1 MKLPYSWLAELVE
14 GLPTPDELADVLTLR
29 GFEVEEMTSPGAAIR
44 DVVVAKLLETAPH
57 PDADKLTL
65 CKVDDG
71 SVTHDIVCGAKN
83 MKPGDC
89 VALARVGTV
98 LPGDF
103 KIEKRKI
110 RGQKSAGMMCSK
122 RELGLGDDHA
132 GILILPSDAPL
143 GQPLIEYMGMNDV
156 IYDLGITP
164 NRPDVLSAVGMARE
178 VAAACGKSLK
188 MPDVSPIAADVDAD
202 YRPSITLE
210 DEDLC
215 PRYTGIVMRGIKI
228 GPSPEWLKARLE
240 ACGVR
245 SINAVVDAT
254 NLVLLELGQPLHAF
268 DLKKLKGEK
277 IVVRRAKPNEIIKT
291 LDEAERKLSEEML
304 VIADAETPS
313 AVAGVMG
320 GFDSEVTEQSTDILI
335 ESAYFHPP
343 SIRRTSKTLGLSS
356 EASYRF
362 ERGVDFDMVVPA
374 AWRCAHLIAEL
385 AGGKVAGEI
394 TVADTQ
400 NDELLEPL
408 RERTLSLKFAYCDK
422 LLGTPIDPTE
432 IESIFDS
439 LNLKKESRDAEQI
452 TVRIPTYRKDIQR
465 QADLVEEVAR
475 CHGYNKFAP
484 TLPLVPLKTPEPQE
498 IDRQLIQ
505 KIKEY
510 LNGAGLDEAVTY
522 SFTNETFLEPFPP
535 ADVSLENDACTILN
549 AINSSECTM
558 RTSMVPSLL
567 QAVKRNVSRGN
578 TNFGLFE
585 IARTYTPHEGHVH
598 EKKTIAGAIVGPLIG
613 DWRNHKT
620 EFDFFDLKGL
630 VDGLLQTAKLTRYR
644 LIPGPNCLH
653 PHRGV
658 WVQAGKQPFGYFGEL
673 HPSLA
678 EKDDLSGR
686 VCVFEFELAPMS
698 QAFRKPLALYK
709 PFSIYPAVER
719 DLAFLLPDG
728 VTAQAVE
735 KVVQKQGGALL
746 ESVALFDHYRGKQ
759 VAEGFASVAFR
770 LTFRSPSET
779 LKEETVDGVCRS
791 ILDELQKKL
800 NVQLRS

>member
-1 MKLPYSWLAELVE
+1 MKLPYSWIAELVE
-14 GLPTPDELADVLTLR
+14 GVPSPNALGDELTLR
-29 GFEVEEMTSPGAAIR
+29 GFEVEEMASPGDAIR
-44 DVVVAKLLETAPH
+44 DVVVAKLLATEPH

-65 CKVDDG
+65 CKVTDG
-71 SVTHDIVCGAKN
+71 AEIHEIVCGAKN
-83 MKPGDC
+83 MKAGDC
-89 VALARVGTV
+89 IALARVGTV
-98 LPGDF
+98 LPGNF

-132 GILILPSDAPL
+132 GIMILPPDAPL
-143 GQPLIEYMGMNDV
+143 GTALIDYLKLNDV
-156 IYDLGITP
+156 VYDFGVTP

-178 VAAACGKSLK
+178 AAAAFKLSLK
-188 MPDVSPIAADVDAD
+188 MPDASPLPADVDAE
-202 YRPSITLE
+202 YKPSIMLE
-210 DEDLC
+210 AEELC
-215 PRYTGIVMRGIKI
+215 PRYSGLVMRGVKI
-228 GPSPEWLKARLE
+228 GPSPDWLKARLE

-245 SINAVVDAT
+245 SINTVVDAT

-268 DLKKLKGEK
+268 DLKKLRGEK
-277 IVVRRAKPNEIIKT
+277 IVVRRAKPGETIVT
-291 LDEAERKLSEEML
+291 LDEEERKLNEDML
-304 VIADAETPS
+304 VIADAEHPV

-320 GFDSEVTEQSTDILI
+320 GFDSEVSATSTDLLI

-343 SIRRTSKTLGLSS
+343 SVRRTSKQLGLST

-385 AGGKVAGEI
+385 AGGKIVGEM
-394 TVADTQ
+394 TVADTA
-400 NDELLEPL
+400 NDELLAPL

-422 LLGTPIDPTE
+422 LLGKPIDPAE
-432 IESIFDS
+432 IETIFES
-439 LNLKKESRDAEQI
+439 LNLKKENRDAQQI
-452 TVRIPTYRKDIQR
+452 TVRIPTYRKDIER
-465 QADLVEEVAR
+465 QADLVEEAAR
-475 CHGYNKFAP
+475 CHGYNNFAP
-484 TLPLVPLKTPEPQE
+484 ALPLAPVKTPEPQE
-498 IDRQLIQ
+498 IDRQLVQ
-505 KIKEY
+505 KLKEY

-522 SFTNETFLEPFPP
+522 SFTNEAYLEPFPS

-549 AINSSECTM
+549 AINSNECTM

-567 QAVKRNVSRGN
+567 QSVKRNVSHGN
-578 TNFGLFE
+578 TDFGLFE
-585 IARTYTPHEGHVH
+585 IARTYTPHDGHVH
-598 EKKTIAGAIVGPLIG
+598 EKKTIAGAIVGSLAG
-613 DWRNHKT
+613 DWRNRKT

-630 VDGLLQTAKLTRYR
+630 IEGLLGTAKLTRYR

-658 WVQAGKQPFGYFGEL
+658 WVQAGKAPFGYFGEL

-678 EKDDLSGR
+678 EKDDLTGR
-686 VCVFEFELAPMS
+686 VCVFEFELAPMA
-698 QAFRKPLALYK
+698 QAFRKPLAPYK

-735 KVVQKQGGALL
+735 KVVQQQGGDLL

-759 VAEGFASVAFR
+759 VAQGFASVAFR
-770 LTFRSPSET
+770 LRFRSPSET
-779 LKEETVDGVCRS
+779 LKEEVVDGACKL

>member
-14 GLPTPDELADVLTLR
+14 GLPAPEELADILTLR
-29 GFEVEEMTSPGAAIR
+29 GFEVEEMASPGEAIR

-71 SVTHDIVCGAKN
+71 STTHAIVCGAKN

-110 RGQKSAGMMCSK
+110 RGQASSGMMCSK
-122 RELGLGDDHA
+122 RELGLGEDHA
-132 GILILPSDAPL
+132 GILILPPDSPL
-143 GQPLIEYMGMNDV
+143 GQPLIDYLGMNDV
-156 IYDLGITP
+156 IYDIGVTP

-178 VAAACGKSLK
+178 VAAACGKELK
-188 MPDVSPIAADVDAD
+188 LPDVSPIAADVDPD
-202 YRPSITLE
+202 YKPSITLE

-215 PRYTGIVMRGIKI
+215 PRYTGIVMRGVKI
-228 GPSPEWLKARLE
+228 CASPAWLKARLE

-254 NLVLLELGQPLHAF
+254 NLVLLELGQPLHSF

-277 IVVRRAKPNEIIKT
+277 IIVRRAKPDEPITT
-291 LDEAERKLSEEML
+291 LDGEERKLSGEML
-304 VIADAETPS
+304 VIADAENPS

-320 GFDSEVTEQSTDILI
+320 GFDSEVKDDTTDILI

-343 SIRRTSKTLGLSS
+343 SIRRTSKTLGLSL

-385 AGGKVAGEI
+385 AGGKVAGKI
-394 TVADTQ
+394 TIADAQ
-400 NDELLEPL
+400 NDELLAPL
-408 RERTLSLKFAYCDK
+408 RERTLSLQFAYCDK
-422 LLGTPIDPTE
+422 LLGSPIDPAE

-439 LNLKKESRDAEQI
+439 INLKKVSRDAQQI
-452 TVRIPTYRKDIQR
+452 TISIPTYRKDIQR

-475 CHGYNKFAP
+475 CHGYNEFAP
-484 TLPLVPLKTPEPQE
+484 TLPLVPIKTPEPQE
-498 IDRQLIQ
+498 IDRGMVK

-522 SFTNETFLEPFPP
+522 SFTNESYLEPFPP
-535 ADVSLENDACTILN
+535 ADVSLENDACTIVN

-567 QAVKRNVSRGN
+567 QSVKRNVARGN

-585 IARTYTPHEGHVH
+585 IARTYLPHEGHVH
-598 EKKTIAGAIVGPLIG
+598 EKKMIAGVIVGSLTG
-613 DWRNHKT
+613 DWRNHKA

-630 VDGLLQTAKLTRYR
+630 ISGLLQTAKLTRYR

-658 WVQAGKQPFGYFGEL
+658 WVQAGKEPFGYFGEL

-678 EKDDLSGR
+678 DEEDLTGR

-698 QAFRKPLALYK
+698 QAYRKPLALYK

-719 DLAFLLPDG
+719 DLAVLLPDG

-735 KVVQKQGGALL
+735 KVVQKQGGDLL
-746 ESVALFDHYRGKQ
+746 ESVVLFDHYRGKQ
-759 VAEGFASVAFR
+759 VAEGFS
-770 LTFRSPSET
+770 
-779 LKEETVDGVCRS
+779 
-791 ILDELQKKL
+791 
-800 NVQLRS
+800 